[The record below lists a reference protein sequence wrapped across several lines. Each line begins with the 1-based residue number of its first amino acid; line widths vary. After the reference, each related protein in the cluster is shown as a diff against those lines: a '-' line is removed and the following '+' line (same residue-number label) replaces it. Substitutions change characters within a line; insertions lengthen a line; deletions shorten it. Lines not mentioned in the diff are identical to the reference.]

1 MNKKFTLWTI
11 IKWLITAVVLFIM
24 FWVELPSINIRDGAF
39 WSFVIQAIIVVVVI
53 NAFSSVVKLLSRFK
67 QKNSKVYIEGQDS
80 KKFSIK
86 SFGKPILIA
95 VCSIVLIIALGFVM
109 NIIGAQIFNAK
120 RYNELLTLKNG
131 DFTVDVAEIEMS
143 QIPVVDKESAQTL
156 GKRKLGEMADYV
168 SQFEIASNYTQIN
181 YKDEPCRVTPLIYG
195 DAIKW
200 LNNQKGGIP
209 AYIIVNMTTQETST
223 VRINGGMKYSESEY
237 FMRNIHRYLRFNYP
251 TKIFDDVSFEIDE
264 NGTPF
269 WVASTVEFKI
279 GFWSGKDIGGAVLVN
294 AVTGES
300 QYYDLDKVP
309 TWVDQVYS
317 SNMIIDQLV
326 FNGKYRSGFL
336 NSIFGQKGVLQPTE
350 GYNYLAI
357 NDDVWLYTGM
367 TSVVSDESNVGF
379 VLVNLRT
386 KEAKYYTVPG
396 AKEYSAMSSAEGAVQ
411 EKGYIATFPI
421 LLNVS
426 DRPTYFMS
434 LKDDAGLVKMYAFVD
449 VEAYQV
455 LGTGAS
461 VNTARENYIANL
473 KHEDIEVN
481 ENEEVVANITMEGTI
496 IDIKTAV
503 VGGNTKYYIRSS
515 VMVPKESYGQVIG
528 EKTEYEKV
536 EDTFILDISLSEDL
550 PFVKIGD
557 EFLVTY
563 TKDENNK
570 RIFKGF
576 KLK

>member
-1 MNKKFTLWTI
+1 MKAKKFTTTI
-11 IKWLITAVVLFIM
+11 LKLLLSFVVLFLI
-24 FWVELPSINIRDGAF
+24 FWFEMPALNIKSGDF
-39 WSFVIQAIIVVVVI
+39 WSFVIQGVIIFTVI
-53 NAFSSVVKLLSRFK
+53 NAFSYVLSFLKRFK
-67 QKNSKVYIEGQDS
+67 TGKNNKIYIENEGEE
-80 KKFSIK
+80 KFRFK
-86 SFGKPILIA
+86 TLGKPILIA
-95 VCSIVLIIALGFVM
+95 LCSIVLIIALSLVM

-120 RYNELLTLKNG
+120 SYNQLLTLQNG
-131 DFTVDVAEIEMS
+131 DFTTDVAEIEMS
-143 QIPVVDKESAQTL
+143 QIPVVDKDSAQTL

-168 SQFEIASNYTQIN
+168 SQFEIANNYTQIN
-181 YKDEPCRVTPLIYG
+181 YKDEPYRVTPLVYG

-200 LNNQKGGIP
+200 LNNQKNGIP
-209 AYIIVNMTTQETST
+209 AYITVNMTTQETST
-223 VRINGGMKYSESEY
+223 VRVNGGIKYSESEY
-237 FMRNIHRYLRFNYP
+237 FMRNIHRYLRFKYP

-269 WVASTVEFKI
+269 WVASTVKYRI
-279 GFWSGKDIGGAVLVN
+279 GFWSGRDIGGAVLVN

-300 QYYDLDKVP
+300 QYYDLADVP
-309 TWVDQVYS
+309 TWVDQVFS
-317 SNMIIDQLV
+317 SDMIIEQLD
-326 FNGKYRSGFL
+326 FNGLYRGGYW
-336 NSIFGQKGVLQPTE
+336 NSIFGQKGVLQSTE

-386 KEAKYYTVPG
+386 KESKYYEVPG

-411 EKGYIATFPI
+411 EKGYVATFPI

-481 ENEEVVANITMEGTI
+481 ENQAVAEILEVDATI
-496 IDIKTAV
+496 QAISTAV
-503 VGGNTKYYIRSS
+503 VNGNTKYYIKAIL
-515 VMVPKESYGQVIG
+515 PKVSDSELEHKMNEALV
-528 EKTEYEKV
+528 
-536 EDTFILDISLSEDL
+536 LDITLSSDL
-550 PFVKIGD
+550 PFANKGD
-557 EFLVTY
+557 ECEITY
-563 TKDENNK
+563 EFDENDNVVVK
-570 RIFKGF
+570 SF

>member
-1 MNKKFTLWTI
+1 MSNKSYLWSAV
-11 IKWLITAVVLFIM
+11 KWLLTLIVLFLL
-24 FWVELPSINIRDGAF
+24 FWFQLPAINLRDEAF
-39 WSFVIQAIIVVVVI
+39 WSFISEAVIAIVII
-53 NAFSSVVKLLSRFK
+53 NAFSSVLAILGRFIK
-67 QKNSKVYIEGQDS
+67 TKDGKVVLESGEHH
-80 KKFSIK
+80 KKFSFK
-86 SFGKPILIA
+86 TLGKPILIA
-95 VCSIVLIIALGFVM
+95 VCAIGLVIVFSFVM
-109 NIIGAQIFNAK
+109 NIVGAQIFNAK
-120 RYNELLTLKNG
+120 RYNELITLKNG
-131 DFTVDVAEIEMS
+131 DFVSEVAEIEMS

-168 SQFEIASNYTQIN
+168 SQFEIANNYTQIN
-181 YKDEPCRVTPLIYG
+181 YKDEPYRVTPLVYG
-195 DAIKW
+195 DPIKW
-200 LNNQKGGIP
+200 LNNQKSGIP
-209 AYIIVNMTTQETST
+209 AYITVNMTTQETNT
-223 VRINGGMKYSESEY
+223 VRVNGGIKYSESEY
-237 FMRNIHRYLRFNYP
+237 FMRNIHRYLRFKYP

-279 GFWSGKDIGGAVLVN
+279 AFWSGRDIGGAVLVN

-300 QYYDLDKVP
+300 KYYNLEDVP

-326 FNGKYRSGFL
+326 YNGKYRSGFI

-386 KEAKYYTVPG
+386 KDAKYYTVPG

-411 EKGYIATFPI
+411 EKGYVATFPI

-455 LGTGAS
+455 LGTGAT

-473 KHEDIEVN
+473 KHEDIEV
-481 ENEEVVANITMEGTI
+481 EDTQEESGYSTLVIVG
-496 IDIKTAV
+496 DIKSAV
-503 VGGNTKYYIRSS
+503 VNGNTKYYLNVRSS
-515 VMVPKESYGQVIG
+515 DEISSIPPAPVI
-528 EKTEYEKV
+528 V
-536 EDTFILDISLSEDL
+536 VDISLSNEL
-550 PFVKIGD
+550 PFVKRGD
-557 EFLVTY
+557 KCVITY
-563 TKDENNK
+563 EYDENDN
-570 RIFKGF
+570 IVVTGF
-576 KLK
+576 ELK